1 MRQRQNYSLYPRRM
15 SHGQV
20 VYYYRTYDEFGA
32 RTTGRSTGKT
42 TKTAAHAYVQDLIR
56 KDELVPLKRHTFESY
71 VQDWWIWDHCPYI
84 RSKLA
89 RGGKISRLYADIQR
103 QRLGKYLLPKFGRK
117 ALAMIT
123 AREIDR
129 WVLSLAETGLA
140 SSTVNHLLANLRV
153 ILGQATRDGLLRSN
167 PAQGVAGLSRTDYLA
182 VAVVD
187 LLDVLLLTVE
197 DAAEGLGAR
206 PSAA

>member
-1 MRQRQNYSLYPRRM
+1 MRQRQNYSLYPRRT
-15 SHGQV
+15 SRGRV
-20 VYYYRTYDEFGA
+20 VYYYRTYDELGA
-32 RTTGRSTGKT
+32 RTTDKS

-56 KDELVPLKRHTFESY
+56 RDELLPLKRQTFEAY
-71 VQDWWIWDHCPYI
+71 VRDWSIWESCPYI
-84 RSKLA
+84 RGRLA
-89 RGGKISRLYADIQR
+89 RGGRISRLHADIQR
-103 QRLGKYLLPKFGRK
+103 QRLVKYLLPKFGRK
-117 ALAMIT
+117 ALATIT
-123 AREIDR
+123 PCEVDR
-129 WVLSLAETGLA
+129 WVLSLSETGLA

-197 DAAEGLGAR
+197 DAAEGLDAR